1 MKYKLI
7 VFDAYG
13 TLFDIYSIS
22 DCLEYI
28 FPNHGIS
35 ISLMWR
41 NKQIEYT
48 RLVTMCDPSP
58 MGSQYYLSFLEI
70 TVRSLRYVCK
80 SMGLDLSEADE
91 RIVINQ
97 YQNLPAYVECAA
109 VLKLL
114 KKKAIAT
121 AILSNADKAM
131 LSAEVNANGLKPYL
145 NKILSTEDVKLF
157 KTAPQTYDLVL
168 QTFAYNKNEIL
179 FVSSNAWDVV
189 GAGWFGFDVFWVNR
203 LKLPFEE
210 IGGQPNYQSNTLEG
224 LLEVIA

>member
-13 TLFDIYSIS
+13 TIFDIYSIS
-22 DCLEYI
+22 NCLENI
-28 FPNHGIS
+28 FPNQGAA

-48 RLVTMCDPSP
+48 RLVTMSHPSP
-58 MGSQYYLSFLEI
+58 MGSRYYLSFLEI
-70 TVRSLRYVCK
+70 TIRSLRYVCK
-80 SMGLDLSEADE
+80 SMRLVLSEADE
-91 RIVINQ
+91 RIIINQ
-97 YQNLPAYVECAA
+97 YNNLPAYAECAE
-109 VLKLL
+109 VLKTL
-114 KKKAIAT
+114 KQKGIAT

-145 NKILSTEDVKLF
+145 DKILSTEDLKLF

-168 QTFAYNKNEIL
+168 QTFTYSKNEIL

-203 LKLPFEE
+203 VKLPFEE
-210 IGGQPNYQSNTLEG
+210 IGNQPNYVHNSLEG